1 MRKKASIHER
11 AGMLRDSVFAANDGT
26 ITTFAIIAG
35 SEGAGFPSN
44 IVVILGLVNLLADGI
59 SMASSSYLGVK
70 SEIEFEKAEGS
81 HDSDGESPLK
91 HGVVTFVTFSFIGF
105 LPLIPYIISIPSQ
118 FAISGLIVGLS
129 LFSIGASRGSLT
141 KKSWFKS
148 GLEMLIVGGVATVV
162 AYLVGFLAHKYLLT

>member
-1 MRKKASIHER
+1 
-11 AGMLRDSVFAANDGT
+11 MLRDSVFAANDGT

-81 HDSDGESPLK
+81 HDSRAHTGRHTRDDGAQHDSC
-91 HGVVTFVTFSFIGF
+91 
-105 LPLIPYIISIPSQ
+105 
-118 FAISGLIVGLS
+118 
-129 LFSIGASRGSLT
+129 R
-141 KKSWFKS
+141 
-148 GLEMLIVGGVATVV
+148 
-162 AYLVGFLAHKYLLT
+162 